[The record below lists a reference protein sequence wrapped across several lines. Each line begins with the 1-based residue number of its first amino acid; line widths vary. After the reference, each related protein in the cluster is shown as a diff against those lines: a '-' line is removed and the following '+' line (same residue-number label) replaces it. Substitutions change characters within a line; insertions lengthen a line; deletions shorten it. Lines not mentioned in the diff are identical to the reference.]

1 MGSEYLDH
9 CFGGDKDGGVVMYTY
24 AQVGL
29 FWKVYVRVSGRQEGR

>member
-9 CFGGDKDGGVVMYTY
+9 CFGGDKGGVVMYTY

-29 FWKVYVRVSGRQEGR
+29 FWKV